1 MVYRAKITKIQAW
14 VEDNYNTNAFRIV
27 RDVRDVYIEVNDLD
41 EADLLE
47 AVNLA
52 QEKLQELKMQWYEKY
67 DN

>member
-14 VEDNYNTNAFRIV
+14 VEDNYNTNVYTIV
-27 RDVRDVYIEVNDLD
+27 HDVRNVYIEVNDPD